1 MENERSNSVESKDVQ
16 PSQSDNT
23 SRYTGKSP
31 STTDSKKSTN
41 SGFLANTG
49 ANVLGLLAAG
59 LALIAGAALLLR
71 PGRRR
76 KES

>member
-1 MENERSNSVESKDVQ
+1 M
-16 PSQSDNT
+16 
-23 SRYTGKSP
+23 
-31 STTDSKKSTN
+31 
-41 SGFLANTG
+41 ANTG